1 MLTVSLMEHQEQ
13 GLRWMIHMEQSH
25 RHGGILAD
33 DMGLGKTV
41 QTLALIASRQSSHQD
56 RRTTLVVAP
65 AGLISQWKREIER
78 LLPADP
84 RGARVR
90 VHSGPARQTRFSD
103 LSRYQIVLT
112 TYNTLVAEFRRGHPE
127 SPLLGRASKWHRVVL
142 DEAQYI
148 KNDRTKAAMACC
160 ILDAS
165 YRWCLSGT
173 PVMNSLREFY
183 SLLRF
188 LRVHPY
194 ADLDVFNTV
203 STRDCRDRLVV
214 MAQLQ
219 DLVREIM
226 LRRTQT
232 STLGGRPIVSLP
244 AKHIT
249 TVYVTFRPD
258 ERRLYTALESRTQ
271 HHFGLFLHH
280 GGVRRN
286 DMLSL
291 LQRLQ
296 QACCHP
302 FLIPHVTQEASLPLE
317 LNAKRFTGAVV
328 ARLRDNDRVLDC
340 PICLTQVDNPLIFFP
355 CGHSICV
362 ECFERVAADDRLH
375 HHIPGQ
381 GNRISCPACR
391 AILDLSHITDY
402 ASFVQCHYIPRASSA
417 SGQADLLRMGG
428 SRDGVLSSTFGEHTD
443 NAAADSDLLTHFGLS
458 SGGLSVPQ
466 RVARALHIPVSM
478 LSLSARRKQS
488 ATSQAARRQYRQDLE
503 AQWIGSAKIDRALEI
518 VHEIQRRGYKEKV
531 VIFSQFT
538 ALLDLLAVPLL
549 QRGWV
554 FERYDGSMTPA
565 ARDAAVASFTAQPDC
580 GIMLMSLK
588 AGNAGLNLACASEVI
603 LLDPFW
609 NPYVEDQ
616 AVGRVYRI
624 GQQRPVH
631 VHRILVQQTIEDRIL
646 ALQNS
651 KRQLIEGILG
661 ENAAL
666 SSGNPDH
673 LRREDLAYLLVSSP
687 EQDLLPIFSA
697 ADSVK
702 GFREPRETIPRQS
715 TIEGGPIGIN

>member
-1 MLTVSLMEHQEQ
+1 MEHQEQ
-13 GLRWMIHMEQSH
+13 GLRWMIRMEQSH

-41 QTLALIASRQSSHQD
+41 QTLALIASRQSSNHD
-56 RRTTLVVAP
+56 RRTMLVVAP
-65 AGLISQWKREIER
+65 AGLISQWKCEIER

-112 TYNTLVAEFRRGHPE
+112 TYNTLVAEFRREHSE

-194 ADLDVFNTV
+194 TDLDVFNTV
-203 STRDCRDRLVV
+203 SIHDLTFQPINDATGSRDCLVV

-244 AKHIT
+244 VKHIT
-249 TVYVTFRPD
+249 TVYVTFCPD

-280 GGVRRN
+280 GGIRRN

-302 FLIPHVTQEASLPLE
+302 LLIPHVTQEASLPFE
-317 LNAKRFTGAVV
+317 LNARRFTGAVV

-362 ECFERVAADDRLH
+362 ECFER
-375 HHIPGQ
+375 

-417 SGQADLLRMGG
+417 SGQADLSRMGG
-428 SRDGVLSSTFGEHTD
+428 SRDGVLSSTFGDHTD
-443 NAAADSDLLTHFGLS
+443 NAAADLDLLTHFGLS
-458 SGGLSVPQ
+458 SDGLSVPQ
-466 RVARALHIPVSM
+466 RVARALHVSVSM

-518 VHEIQRRGYKEKV
+518 VHEIQRRGYQEKV

-538 ALLDLLAVPLL
+538 ALLDLLAVPLM
-549 QRGWV
+549 QGGCV

-580 GIMLMSLK
+580 GILLMSLK

-651 KRQLIEGILG
+651 KRQLIQGILG
-661 ENAAL
+661 EDAAI

-673 LRREDLAYLLVSSP
+673 LRREDLAYLL
-687 EQDLLPIFSA
+687 
-697 ADSVK
+697 
-702 GFREPRETIPRQS
+702 GYREPRETIRRES
-715 TIEGGPIGIN
+715 INEGGPNGIN